1 MQGKRFLAGE
11 LADARFETWRHAV
24 AQLLAAAGQADCLPG
39 DLELLAWYERGTP
52 PREAA
57 GLALA
62 DVLLTTYTV
71 AGEGT

>member
-11 LADARFETWRHAV
+11 LADARFETWRACV
-24 AQLLAAAGQADCLPG
+24 AQLLAAAGQAECLPG
-39 DLELLAWYERGTP
+39 DLQLLAWYERGTP

-62 DVLLTTYTV
+62 DVLLATYTV
-71 AGEGT
+71 TQ